1 MDHLQQIAKA
11 YYLAGSSELQ
21 AGLQDLFYIVD
32 TNVDG
37 RIDKHEF
44 ISLLTQHSVDKER
57 DTDNCRILF
66 NELDIDGNGTLDFWE
81 FMTLLYIYE
90 SKRPSCDGCGK
101 FIPATYFT
109 CVDCHADLHTQFNLC
124 IGCYE
129 NRRSSGHKHRGKP
142 AVFLD
147 NYTLLDVKRSS
158 SLNTNTDDVNNISQ
172 ASTSTPASPPNN
184 NTSTAV
190 VRPSTKYDKWS
201 VALQAVQEIDFRALP
216 SVKMISRPGIS
227 SSILSR

>member
-37 RIDKHEF
+37 RIDKDEF
-44 ISLLTQHSVDKER
+44 ISLLTQHSVDKDR
-57 DTDNCRILF
+57 DRDNCRILF

-147 NYTLLDVKRSS
+147 NYTLLDAKRSS
-158 SLNTNTDDVNNISQ
+158 SLNNTNNTSQ
-172 ASTSTPASPPNN
+172 ASTSTDVGSLAPAATPPNN

-190 VRPSTKYDKWS
+190 VRPSNKYERWS
-201 VALQAVQEIDFRALP
+201 VVLQAVQVAFAMGNACTI
-216 SVKMISRPGIS
+216 M
-227 SSILSR
+227 